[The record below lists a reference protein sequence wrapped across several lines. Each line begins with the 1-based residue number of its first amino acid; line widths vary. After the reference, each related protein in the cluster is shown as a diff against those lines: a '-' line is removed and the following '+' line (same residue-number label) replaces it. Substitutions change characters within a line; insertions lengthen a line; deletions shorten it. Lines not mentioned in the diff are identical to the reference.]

1 MTAAVIIPFSPADE
15 APERIAGKEYVT
27 AWYAQHHPRWWI
39 AEAGCPEPVWSKGAA
54 VADAVAALPASV
66 DVFVIA
72 DADSFIV
79 EPRIL
84 AEAVDLVERGLANWV
99 TPHQFVYRLKQAE
112 TDRVLAGGTPR
123 LGHTHR
129 APYEGP
135 IGGGITVVSRS
146 AFDTVN
152 GIDRRFLGWGGED
165 IAFGYALETLCP
177 PGRRL
182 TGALVHLWHPHPAP
196 TLRGSPESEA
206 LVAAYT
212 DARGLRR
219 RMRAMVDG
227 ATSCPALD
235 AVDPVRFRMTA
246 NRRTLRLGGGSKI
259 VRFDR
264 GTYTTT
270 DPDEIDAL
278 RATPIVTEDRG
289 RT

>member
-15 APERIAGKEYVT
+15 APERIAAFEFV
-27 AWYAQHHPRWWI
+27 ARWYNDHHPRWPI
-39 AEAGCPEPVWSKGAA
+39 IVGASPDPWSKGAA
-54 VADAVAALPASV
+54 VANAVRDVLLEGV
-66 DVFVIA
+66 DVLVIA

-99 TPHQFVYRLKQAE
+99 TPHQFVYRLKPAE
-112 TDRVLAGGTPR
+112 TERVLAGAAPR

-135 IGGGITVVSRS
+135 IGGGVTVVSRS

-182 TGALVHLWHPHPAP
+182 AGALVHLWHPHPAP

-227 ATSCPALD
+227 ATSCPALN

>member
-1 MTAAVIIPFSPADE
+1 MTAAVIIPFSPATE
-15 APERIAGKEYVT
+15 APERVDAFEFV
-27 AWYAQHHPRWWI
+27 ARWYNDHYPKWPLIVGASSAP
-39 AEAGCPEPVWSKGAA
+39 WSKGAA
-54 VADAVAALPASV
+54 VADAMRDALLADV
-66 DVFVIA
+66 DVLVIA
-72 DADSFIV
+72 DADSFIIDPIILSAAVREV
-79 EPRIL
+79 EI
-84 AEAVDLVERGLANWV
+84 GNANWV
-99 TPHQFVYRLKQAE
+99 TPHQYVYRLKPDE
-112 TDRVLAGGTPR
+112 TRRVLDGAKPR

-129 APYEGP
+129 PPYEGP
-135 IGGGITVVSRS
+135 IGGGITVVRRDT
-146 AFDTVN
+146 FDDVN

-196 TLRGSPESEA
+196 NLRGSPESEE
-206 LVAAYT
+206 LVAAYA

-227 ATSCPALD
+227 ATSAPALD
-235 AVDPVRFRMTA
+235 PVDPVRFRMTA

-259 VRFDR
+259 IRFDK

-289 RT
+289 RP

>member
-15 APERIAGKEYVT
+15 APERIAGMRYVT
-27 AWYAQHHPRWWI
+27 EWYHQHHPRWPI
-39 AEAGCPEPVWSKGAA
+39 VIGSSSPVWSKGAA
-54 VADAVAALPASV
+54 VAAGIDQLTTDP

-72 DADSFIV
+72 DADSFVI

-84 AEAVDLVERGLANWV
+84 ADAVTLVERGFVDWV
-99 TPHQFVYRLKQAE
+99 TPHQFVYRLKPDE
-112 TDRVLAGGTPR
+112 TDRVLAGAKPR
-123 LGHTHR
+123 IGHTIR
-129 APYEGP
+129 SPYEGP

-152 GIDRRFLGWGGED
+152 GIDQRFLGWGGED

-196 TLRGSPESEA
+196 NLRGSPESEV

-227 ATSCPALD
+227 ATSVPALEP
-235 AVDPVRFRMTA
+235 VDPVRFRMTA

-289 RT
+289 RP